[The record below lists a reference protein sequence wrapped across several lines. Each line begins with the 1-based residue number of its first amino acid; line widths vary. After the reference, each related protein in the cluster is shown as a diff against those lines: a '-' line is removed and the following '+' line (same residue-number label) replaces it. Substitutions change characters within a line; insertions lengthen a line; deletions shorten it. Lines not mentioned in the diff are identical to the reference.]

1 MNVVERVIRKLDRA
15 QQRRRR
21 LGFVVGV
28 IKKFGDDRC
37 SALAVMLT
45 YYAFVSIFP
54 LLLVL
59 TTILGFVGNE
69 SLSRNVIGTTLQQF
83 PVFGQQIGKDAAHP
97 LSGNGFGLIVGLLG
111 TFYGSLGFAQ
121 AAQHAMAEV
130 WNVPGV
136 RRSGFF
142 PRLARSV
149 ILFTVLGIGLAAATV
164 VSSLVTLA
172 GQPGVT
178 RVLAFLGAVVLNVGL
193 YLAAFRILTPKVIE
207 VKRLVPG
214 AVVGGV
220 GYSILLTV
228 GAALIQ
234 HQLRHS
240 EALYGQF
247 AFVLGLIGWLLL
259 VSQLSLYAAETNV
272 VLARRLWPRSIVQ
285 PPLTDA
291 DERVLSDIAQEQWR
305 RPEQRVDVGF
315 DRSESKMPQL

>member
-1 MNVVERVIRKLDRA
+1 M
-15 QQRRRR
+15 
-21 LGFVVGV
+21 
-28 IKKFGDDRC
+28 
-37 SALAVMLT
+37 
-45 YYAFVSIFP
+45 
-54 LLLVL
+54 
-59 TTILGFVGNE
+59 
-69 SLSRNVIGTTLQQF
+69 
-83 PVFGQQIGKDAAHP
+83 
-97 LSGNGFGLIVGLLG
+97 
-111 TFYGSLGFAQ
+111 
-121 AAQHAMAEV
+121 
-130 WNVPGV
+130 
-136 RRSGFF
+136 
-142 PRLARSV
+142 
-149 ILFTVLGIGLAAATV
+149 ILFSVLGIGLAAATV
-164 VSSLVTLA
+164 VSSLVTLT

-178 RVLAFLGAVVLNVGL
+178 RVLAFVGALVLNVGL

-207 VKRLVPG
+207 SKRLVPG

-220 GYSILLTV
+220 GYSILLTL

-285 PPLTDA
+285 PPLTEA
-291 DERVLSDIAQEQWR
+291 DERVLSDIAQEEWR

>member
-1 MNVVERVIRKLDRA
+1 M
-15 QQRRRR
+15 
-21 LGFVVGV
+21 VGV

-59 TTILGFVGNE
+59 TTILGFIGND
-69 SLSRNVIGTTLQQF
+69 SLSRNIIGTTLQQF

-130 WNVPGV
+130 WNVPGL

-149 ILFTVLGIGLAAATV
+149 ILFSVLGVGLAAATV
-164 VSSLVTLA
+164 VSSLVTLT

-178 RVLAFLGAVVLNVGL
+178 RVLAFIGAVVLNVGL

-207 VKRLVPG
+207 SKRLVWG

-285 PPLTDA
+285 PPLTEA
-291 DERVLSDIAQEQWR
+291 DERVLSDIAHEEWR

-315 DRSESKMPQL
+315 DRSEAKMPQL

>member
-1 MNVVERVIRKLDRA
+1 
-15 QQRRRR
+15 
-21 LGFVVGV
+21 VVGV

-45 YYAFVSIFP
+45 YYAFVSLFP

-59 TTILGFVGNE
+59 TTILGFIGND
-69 SLSRNVIGTTLQQF
+69 SLSKNIIGTTLQQF
-83 PVFGQQIGKDAAHP
+83 PVFGQQIGKNAAHP
-97 LSGNGFGLIVGLLG
+97 LSGNGFGLIVGLIG
-111 TFYGSLGFAQ
+111 VFYGSLGFAQ

-149 ILFTVLGIGLAAATV
+149 ILFAVLGVGLAAATV
-164 VSSLVTLA
+164 VSSLVTLT
-172 GQPGVT
+172 GQPGIT
-178 RVLAFLGAVVLNVGL
+178 RVLAFVAALVMNVGL
-193 YLAAFRILTPKVIE
+193 YLAAFRILTPRLIE
-207 VKRLVPG
+207 TKRLVPG

-285 PPLTDA
+285 PPLTCA
-291 DERVLSDIAQEQWR
+291 DERVLADIAHEGER

-315 DRSESKMPQL
+315 TRQELPRS

>member
-1 MNVVERVIRKLDRA
+1 
-15 QQRRRR
+15 
-21 LGFVVGV
+21 VVGV

-37 SALAVMLT
+37 STLAVMLT

-59 TTILGFVGNE
+59 TTILGFIGND
-69 SLSRNVIGTTLQQF
+69 SLSRNIIGTTLQQF

-111 TFYGSLGFAQ
+111 TFYGALGFAQ

-149 ILFTVLGIGLAAATV
+149 ILFTVLGVGLAAATV
-164 VSSLVTLA
+164 VSSLVTLT

-193 YLAAFRILTPKVIE
+193 YFAAFRILTPKVIE
-207 VKRLVPG
+207 SRQLVWG

-247 AFVLGLIGWLLL
+247 AFVLGLVGWLLL

-285 PPLTDA
+285 PPLTEA
-291 DERVLSDIAQEQWR
+291 DERVLSDIAQEEWR